1 MGRNYTA
8 IATTVLAMC
17 ATGAIAQSLTDE
29 EILLRFNTQKDLFE
43 SATTGQ
49 TRGLTTRGLT
59 IVTNKDDA
67 TQGGTVAVEGTE
79 TASDT
84 FKPLAPNTT
93 QVSFDP
99 SISVDVQIEFE
110 FDSAAI
116 SSSQQPALDQI
127 CRVMTQASNIG
138 LFRIVGHTDSS
149 GSNAYNERLSTL
161 RAEEVGRH
169 LVDNC
174 GISPTRLEMVGYGER
189 FLAMPNDPE
198 AAGNRRV
205 EFQALG

>member
-8 IATTVLAMC
+8 IAITVLAVC

-29 EILLRFNTQKDLFE
+29 EILMRFNTQKDLFK
-43 SATTGQ
+43 SATEGQ

-67 TQGGTVAVEGTE
+67 AQGGTVAVEGTQ
-79 TASDT
+79 TASDS
-84 FKPLAPNTT
+84 FKPLAQNET

-99 SISVDVQIEFE
+99 SISVDIQIEFE

-116 SSSQQPALDQI
+116 SNSQQPALDQI

-149 GSNAYNERLSTL
+149 GSDSYNERLSTL

-174 GISPTRLEMVGYGER
+174 GISPARLDMVGYGER
-189 FLAMPNDPE
+189 FLAMPNDPG